1 MNLYYFICLE
11 INPIKYHHLCIQNS
25 SLLCFVDDSYLCI
38 CDENHNR
45 AECFGY
51 DHNLDQCSSCLSGG
65 KCLKANRL
73 KSDFVCLCSRCHS
86 GKSCEFSSEYFSFT
100 VDQLFTKNLASKR
113 SIENQIA
120 TVLLI
125 FISWFL
131 FLIGL
136 LNNICCFVTFRRV
149 KCLRNGIGHYLLWM
163 SVINQINLTLLGI
176 RLTHL
181 TLNTTNFRS
190 DPYVDKIFCK
200 ILNYLLISSGRIP
213 YWFVSLIAIE
223 RVYITIFLRGQW
235 LNKPHI
241 AKRLLMIMLS
251 LVLITGSY
259 ELYFVQSHIDLN
271 SDNGAVCTLNFPH
284 NRYIWTNIHKIV
296 TIIHTLVPFL
306 INICSTMIIC
316 YVIIKKKI
324 KINARAVCKSL

>member
-1 MNLYYFICLE
+1 MCVQ
-11 INPIKYHHLCIQNS
+11 NPN
-25 SLLCFVDDSYLCI
+25 LLCFVDDSYLCI
-38 CDENHNR
+38 CEENHSR
-45 AECFGY
+45 VECFGY

-65 KCLKANRL
+65 KCLKGNHRR
-73 KSDFVCLCSRCHS
+73 SDFVCLCRRCDS

-100 VDQLFTKNLASKR
+100 VDQLLSRNLVSK
-113 SIENQIA
+113 ITI
-120 TVLLI
+120 VLLI
-125 FISWFL
+125 FVSWFL

-136 LNNICCFVTFRRV
+136 LNNICCFETFRRV

-163 SVINQINLTLLGI
+163 SVTNQINLTFLAL

-181 TLNTTNFRS
+181 TLNKTSFRS
-190 DPYVDKIFCK
+190 NSYVDRILCK

-223 RVYITIFLRGQW
+223 RVYTTIFLRGQW

-251 LVLITGSY
+251 FILISGSY
-259 ELYFVQSHIDLN
+259 ELYFVQSHIDSN
-271 SDNGAVCTLNFPH
+271 SDSGAVCTLNLPH
-284 NRYIWTNIHKIV
+284 NHQFWTNIHKTV
-296 TIIHTLVPFL
+296 TLIHTLVPFL
-306 INICSTMIIC
+306 INICSTTIIC

-324 KINARAVCKSL
+324 KINTQAVCKLL